1 MTGGLFPVAEYAPL
15 GRSGS
20 CGGMGFEGA
29 RARVGV
35 EGPVLAAFE
44 QAILEEGTDVLIAI
58 GRATMAWK
66 GYRKE

>member
-29 RARVGV
+29 RAREGV
-35 EGPVLAAFE
+35 EGPVLAAFGR
-44 QAILEEGTDVLIAI
+44 AILEEGRCVDDD
-58 GRATMAWK
+58 RA
-66 GYRKE
+66 GDDGVERV